1 MDEVED
7 TVTGTEENPAPEETI
22 EGGEKPPEEKPKKP
36 WYEKRFDRFTAQN
49 QALSREKQALLEEN
63 IALKAGKLPEVA
75 IPPEKIS
82 ELVEK
87 EIAAREFNAK
97 CNSIYE
103 DGSDKYDDFDRAVK
117 SLGTMGLMTPPFLE
131 LVTDL
136 DNGTD
141 ILYHLGNNQEEADR
155 ISSLPPAK
163 QALAL
168 AKLETSLKAPK
179 EKESI
184 VEPKVSKAPPP
195 IETVEKST
203 AKSGAGYGTKYYE
216 GMSQEEFNAW
226 DDKNSRKRR

>member
-1 MDEVED
+1 MPEEEI
-7 TVTGTEENPAPEETI
+7 VTEQPNPASEETV
-22 EGGEKPPEEKPKKP
+22 EGGEKTPEVKVQKP
-36 WYEKRFDRFTAQN
+36 WYEKRIDRAVAQN
-49 QALSREKQALLEEN
+49 HALNRTIAQRDAEIE
-63 IALKAGKLPEVA
+63 ALKAGKTPEFL
-75 IPPEKIS
+75 PPEKLE
-82 ELVEK
+82 ELVQK
-87 EIAAREFNAK
+87 EVAAREFNAK

-103 DGSDKYDDFDRAVK
+103 DGNEKYGDFDRAVK

-179 EKESI
+179 ETVMETKEA
-184 VEPKVSKAPPP
+184 KVSKAPPP
-195 IETVEKST
+195 IDPVDKSK
-203 AKSGAGYGTKYYE
+203 AASGSGYASKYYE
-216 GMSQEEFNAW
+216 GMPQEEFNAW
-226 DDKNSRKRR
+226 DEKTARKRR